1 MRQGEL
7 WWAELNPVD
16 GLEQA
21 GRRPVLIISGNLLN
35 ENTDIAIIC
44 PLTSKLKRYHGNL
57 ILEVSDENGLPEN
70 SEVLTW
76 QIRTV
81 AKARLKDKIGSI
93 SINEVEKVHRTLGD
107 ILKY

>member
-1 MRQGEL
+1 VRQGEL

>member
-1 MRQGEL
+1 VRQGEL
-7 WWAELNPVD
+7 WWAELNPVK
-16 GLEQA
+16 GGEQA
-21 GRRPVLIISGNLLN
+21 GRRPVLVISGNLLN
-35 ENTDIAIIC
+35 ENTDIVIIC
-44 PLTSKLKRYHGNL
+44 PLTSQLKRYHGNL
-57 ILEVSDENGLPEN
+57 ILDVSEENGLKEI

-81 AKARLKDKIGSI
+81 AKARLKDKIGAI

>member
-1 MRQGEL
+1 VRQGEL
-7 WWAELNPVD
+7 WWAELDPVK
-16 GLEQA
+16 GREQE

-57 ILEVSDENGLPEN
+57 ILEVSDENGLPET

-81 AKARLKDKIGSI
+81 AKARLKDKIGFI